1 MADTMLHFSNDNL
14 CQFMSKDEIREKA
27 PYVFATV
34 PTNPNLT
41 EKYVMASTETIIDDM
56 AKLGWGVVDC
66 KQQRANK
73 RSNIHSFHMVA
84 FQNKNIFITKDVNGE
99 EVVDCFPRIIVTNS
113 HDGFKSFKF
122 MVGFFRLVCSNGLIV
137 ATEKFTDISIRHI
150 NYTFDEL
157 RNTVT
162 NAIKLVSEQVE
173 SINEMSNRELSQEEK
188 YKFAEAALRIRQTEE
203 EKKKEIAKEV
213 LDDMLAPV
221 RPEDE
226 GNNLWVVF
234 NLLQEKV
241 IKGDYNMIS
250 PTNGKS
256 RKARPITGV
265 AKNIEVNQAL
275 FLAANSYR
283 AAA

>member
-1 MADTMLHFSNDNL
+1 MADTMLTFNNDNL
-14 CQFMSKDEIREKA
+14 CKFMTKEEIREKA
-27 PYVFATV
+27 PYIFATE
-34 PTNPNLT
+34 PTNPKVSD
-41 EKYVMASTETIIDDM
+41 KYVMASTETIIDDM

-73 RSNIHSFHMVA
+73 RSNIRSFHMVA
-84 FQNKNIFITKDVNGE
+84 FQNKDIFITNEVNGE
-99 EVVDCFPRIIVTNS
+99 EVVECFPRIIVTNS
-113 HDGFKSFKF
+113 HDGFKAFRF
-122 MVGFFRLVCSNGLIV
+122 MVGFFRLVCSNGCIV
-137 ATEKFTDISIRHI
+137 ATEKFEDISIRHI
-150 NYTFDEL
+150 NYTFEEL
-157 RNTVT
+157 RATVG
-162 NAIKLVSEQVE
+162 NAIKVVAEQVD
-173 SINEMSNRELSQEEK
+173 SMNEMLNRQLTQEEK
-188 YKFAEAALRIRQTEE
+188 YSFAETALRIRQTEA
-203 EKKKEIAKEV
+203 EKEKEVSKEV
-213 LDDMLAPV
+213 LDDLLAPV

-226 GNNLWVVF
+226 GNSLWVVF

-265 AKNIEVNQAL
+265 ARDIDVNQAL